1 MQPTKEGKISVSV
14 MCSDLMNLE
23 RDIKQLERNGV
34 DYLHVDVMDA
44 HFVPNLT
51 FGVDFIAA
59 MHRVTKL
66 PLDIHLMVEHPL
78 PIMEAMDIRP
88 GDRISLHVELGEQL
102 HELAKAVRARGAHF
116 GLVVNPSTPVE
127 ALTPYLDEIEW
138 VILMLVQPG
147 FAGAKLID
155 GILDKVAAARRFLD
169 EHGHPRN
176 GNFGRRVGKLRTR
189 PPHARHGRLDLRRRD
204 GRHLPQGN
212 DPRRKY
218 PALPTG
224 NKIARR

>member
-78 PIMEAMDIRP
+78 PIMEAMDMDQFTNP
-88 GDRISLHVELGEQL
+88 Q
-102 HELAKAVRARGAHF
+102 VRQAIG
-116 GLVVNPSTPVE
+116 T
-127 ALTPYLDEIEW
+127 
-138 VILMLVQPG
+138 
-147 FAGAKLID
+147 
-155 GILDKVAAARRFLD
+155 
-169 EHGHPRN
+169 
-176 GNFGRRVGKLRTR
+176 
-189 PPHARHGRLDLRRRD
+189 LRREGQSIPGIRYY
-204 GRHLPQGN
+204 QCTWN
-212 DPRRKY
+212 PRFKGVDDYLLDWTKRKT
-218 PALPTG
+218 A
-224 NKIARR
+224 

>member
-169 EHGHPRN
+169 EHGHPETEISVDGSVSCERASCATWAPRSSSA
-176 GNFGRRVGKLRTR
+176 GRQAST
-189 PPHARHGRLDLRRRD
+189 ARE
-204 GRHLPQGN
+204 
-212 DPRRKY
+212 
-218 PALPTG
+218 
-224 NKIARR
+224 

>member
-147 FAGAKLID
+147 FAGAKLI
-155 GILDKVAAARRFLD
+155 
-169 EHGHPRN
+169 
-176 GNFGRRVGKLRTR
+176 GRRVGKLRTR

-224 NKIARR
+224 NKIART

>member
-1 MQPTKEGKISVSV
+1 

-59 MHRVTKL
+59 MHRVTAL
-66 PLDIHLMVEHPL
+66 PLDIHLMVEQPL
-78 PIMEAMDIRP
+78 PLLQAMDIRP

-116 GLVVNPSTPVE
+116 GLVVNPSTPAE
-127 ALTPYLDEIEW
+127 ALAPYLDEIEW
-138 VILMLVQPG
+138 VVLMLVNPASPERNSSTA
-147 FAGAKLID
+147 FSTKWLTP
-155 GILDKVAAARRFLD
+155 AAIWTRTAV
-169 EHGHPRN
+169 PRW
-176 GNFGRRVGKLRTR
+176 RSRSTVR
-189 PPHARHGRLDLRRRD
+189 
-204 GRHLPQGN
+204 
-212 DPRRKY
+212 
-218 PALPTG
+218 
-224 NKIARR
+224 

>member
-1 MQPTKEGKISVSV
+1 MIKISPSIL
-14 MCSDLMNLE
+14 SADFAYLA
-23 RDIKQLERNGV
+23 RDIQAISTA
-34 DYLHVDVMDA
+34 DYVHVDVMDA

-169 EHGHPRN
+169 EHGHPETEIS
-176 GNFGRRVGKLRTR
+176 VGKLRTR

>member
-147 FAGAKLID
+147 FAGEAH
-155 GILDKVAAARRFLD
+155 RRHPRQGRCRTPLPRRTRP
-169 EHGHPRN
+169 PRN

>member
-66 PLDIHLMVEHPL
+66 PL
-78 PIMEAMDIRP
+78 
-88 GDRISLHVELGEQL
+88 VELGEQL

-169 EHGHPRN
+169 EHGHPETEISVDGSVSCERARLMRDM
-176 GNFGRRVGKLRTR
+176 GASIFVGGTAGIYRKGMT
-189 PPHARHGRLDLRRRD
+189 LDESIPLFR
-204 GRHLPQGN
+204 QAI
-212 DPRRKY
+212 K
-218 PALPTG
+218 
-224 NKIARR
+224 

>member
-116 GLVVNPSTPVE
+116 GLVVNPSTPVSNT
-127 ALTPYLDEIEW
+127 LTPFRRHRRSSTN
-138 VILMLVQPG
+138 G
-147 FAGAKLID
+147 TAGSWHCCTSRHRCPFRNWPTCSAS
-155 GILDKVAAARRFLD
+155 RR
-169 EHGHPRN
+169 
-176 GNFGRRVGKLRTR
+176 
-189 PPHARHGRLDLRRRD
+189 
-204 GRHLPQGN
+204 
-212 DPRRKY
+212 
-218 PALPTG
+218 
-224 NKIARR
+224 